1 MIDAKMIE
9 EIKKRLIET
18 FNPVEIYIFGS
29 YARGTADEESDLDLL
44 IIVDKCDPKNLF
56 KAMSEGHRALLGLD
70 ISKDILVLGKA
81 EFDIASEDKTRVFY
95 SIKRK
100 GKKIYA
106 RA

>member
-1 MIDAKMIE
+1 MME
-9 EIKKRLIET
+9 EIKKRLIKT
-18 FNPVEIYIFGS
+18 YNPVEMYIFGS

-44 IIVDKCDPKNLF
+44 IIVDQIDPKERY
-56 KAMSEGHRALLGLD
+56 KAMSEGHRALFDLEDNTGH
-70 ISKDILVLGKA
+70 DILVLSKE
-81 EFDIASEDKTRVFY
+81 EFDVASEDKSRVFY

>member
-1 MIDAKMIE
+1 MITPEILE
-9 EIKKRLIET
+9 EVKRRLIKT

-44 IIVDKCDPKNLF
+44 VIVDECERKDLF
-56 KAMSEGHRALLGLD
+56 RAMSKGHEALFDLD
-70 ISKDILVLGKA
+70 ISKDILVLDKK
-81 EFDIASEDKTRVFY
+81 EFDIASEDRSRVFY

-106 RA
+106 RS